1 MKKISESIFKGNTDI
16 QMNIWASGSHGGQ
29 LRRRTL
35 PSLQKILLENVAP
48 ESQLQPPLSL
58 SFGIWVPILGQYL
71 NPPPARWVN
80 QAELSNYLSLPF
92 SFTE

>member
-1 MKKISESIFKGNTDI
+1 MKKISESIFKDNTDI

-58 SFGIWVPILGQYL
+58 SFWNMGSYSGPVL
-71 NPPPARWVN
+71 
-80 QAELSNYLSLPF
+80 ES
-92 SFTE
+92 TTC